1 MFSFPVAQTV
11 RICLPCRQPGF
22 NPWVGKISWRKEWQ
36 PTPVF
41 LPGEFH
47 GQRILAGYSPWG
59 RKESDMTEQLTLSF
73 IYIYIYIHTHTHID
87 THTHT
92 QILSCNKSI
101 IFNCLIDSI
110 FWGSFG
116 ESAVDYTA
124 DKRTKISDETW
135 RSARERQGQTEWGRR
150 KREKWLDLDRFCS

>member
-1 MFSFPVAQTV
+1 
-11 RICLPCRQPGF
+11 
-22 NPWVGKISWRKEWQ
+22 
-36 PTPVF
+36 

-73 IYIYIYIHTHTHID
+73 IYTHTHTHTHID
-87 THTHT
+87 THTKK
-92 QILSCNKSI
+92 ILSCNKSI
-101 IFNCLIDSI
+101 IFNCLIDRV

-124 DKRTKISDETW
+124 DERTEISDKT
-135 RSARERQGQTEWGRR
+135 
-150 KREKWLDLDRFCS
+150 